1 MKLTPLAI
9 KGAWLAESQV
19 WKDERGFFR
28 EWFKASEIL
37 DTTGIDFSVKQ
48 ANFSLSQKG
57 AIRGIHYSLTPHEQ
71 AKWITCVSGVIVD
84 VIVDIRPESPT
95 FKEVEYIE
103 LKPGDGKSIL
113 ISHGLGHGFISLE
126 NGSGVSYLLNVPYNP
141 DLELGINPFDQ
152 ELGVDWEKFSS
163 DRSTPVVSESDQIA
177 PSLKEL
183 FDTGRLPDK

>member
-152 ELGVDWEKFSS
+152 ELGVNWEKFSLGRS
-163 DRSTPVVSESDQIA
+163 DCVVSYSDQIA